1 MNDTM
6 IVGMVLVVFV
16 AAVAYYL
23 MMRVGYLE
31 KKMGLMEAVLID
43 IKVALES
50 IEQEQE
56 HVPPPPLPA
65 TSVLSASVGGSVG
78 SSSGTAAPVEPSDEK
93 FYSSVLDQVHEEAAE
108 EKAAEA
114 AEEAS
119 AAEGEAE
126 AEEPAAA
133 AAATKV
139 GPNYDGMTRT
149 ELVALAE
156 QRGLRVPKRLSRGE
170 VISLL
175 RGSESSRNDDRTTG
189 TENASG
195 PTGSIFSTAAAV
207 DGSFPV
213 DLGQGLVSEE
223 VNL

>member
-78 SSSGTAAPVEPSDEK
+78 GSSGTAAPVEPSDEK

-114 AEEAS
+114 AE
-119 AAEGEAE
+119 AAEEAAVAEE
-126 AEEPAAA
+126 AEEEKV
-133 AAATKV
+133 AATKV

>member
-1 MNDTM
+1 
-6 IVGMVLVVFV
+6 
-16 AAVAYYL
+16 

-65 TSVLSASVGGSVG
+65 TSVLSASVGASVG
-78 SSSGTAAPVEPSDEK
+78 ASSSGTAAPVEASDEK
-93 FYSSVLDQVHEEAAE
+93 FYSSVLDQVHDDAAE
-108 EKAAEA
+108 EKALEGTEETVA
-114 AEEAS
+114 A
-119 AAEGEAE
+119 AE

-175 RGSESSRNDDRTTG
+175 RGSESSRNDDTTTG
-189 TENASG
+189 TDNASG
-195 PTGSIFSTAAAV
+195 PTGSIFATAAAV